1 MSKAGTR
8 PRTRQCAAL
17 PVRFVAAMPRV
28 LLVTSRQTR
37 RWIIPKGWLKKKVAP
52 DAMAA
57 REAFEEAGVKG
68 IITPAPIGAYRY
80 VKLLDDGAAVR
91 CHVAV
96 FLLEVTEVLSQ
107 WPEMDQRERRWLS
120 PADAAEMISDG
131 DLIPLLRGVAEGMPG
146 QATPNRD

>member
-1 MSKAGTR
+1 MPKTK
-8 PRTRQCAAL
+8 TRQCAAL
-17 PVRFVAAMPRV
+17 PVRFIGSMPRV

-37 RWIIPKGWLKKKVAP
+37 RWIIPKGWLKKKLSP
-52 DAMAA
+52 GAMAA

-68 IITPAPIGAYRY
+68 RITPAPIGAYRY
-80 VKLLDDGAAVR
+80 LKLLDDGAAVR

-96 FLLEVTEVLSQ
+96 FLLEVTEILSE

-131 DLIPLLRGVAEGMPG
+131 GLAPLLRGLEDGMPAQG
-146 QATPNRD
+146 EPNRD